1 MANVRRRKFLAK
13 LRVNGV
19 LLIEEVAIKEGMANA
34 FQSTLSDSGDL
45 RPPISGLDFAFV
57 SSLETQALEVPFTTD
72 EVFAALSCLNGDK
85 TPRPDGFSMAFW
97 QACWDVVKKKVMG
110 FFFTEFHEFG
120 TFQGA

>member
-1 MANVRRRKFLAK
+1 MANARRRKFLAK

-19 LLIEEVAIKEGMANA
+19 LLIEEVAIKEGVANA
-34 FQSTLSDSGDL
+34 FQSTFSDLGDL

-57 SSLETQALEVPFTTD
+57 SSLETQALEVHFTEE

-97 QACWDVVKKKVMG
+97 QACWDVVKRKVMG
-110 FFFTEFHEFG
+110 FFYRVS
-120 TFQGA
+120 